1 MVCVLC
7 KVLDVEVDLDGLCQ
21 GCVDWID
28 LWEAKFAAAG
38 IGGDLRAFMLDVVA
52 NPKSAAEVASISEQ
66 LARTA
71 R

>member
-1 MVCVLC
+1 MCVLC
-7 KVLDVEVDLDGLCQ
+7 KEAAAKVDLDGICQ

-28 LWEAKFAAAG
+28 LWETKFTAAG
-38 IGGDLRAFMLDVVA
+38 IGGDLRAFMLNVVA
-52 NPKSAAEVASISEQ
+52 NPKSAQEVARISEQ